1 MKKTLSILLSFIM
14 LLSVGSVAGVSA
26 FAEPQG
32 IGYDENPTVFYEY
45 DKTTKT
51 LTISGEGEYMTDQG
65 DEEYSGDGGVKFDAC
80 SDFYK
85 YRKTAKNVVF
95 EEGIVNVGGGSFSKF
110 EKLKTVQLP
119 ETITRIEAYA
129 FESCTQLEEIILP
142 DSLTRIGFEAFAG
155 CRKLKSL
162 NIPKNVKEIANGFI
176 FDTPELA
183 QLTVS
188 EENEHFKA
196 VDNVLYNKE
205 MTKLYAVAPKQETV
219 TIPETVTEIADLA
232 FALSNVKNIVIP
244 KSVKILGGGAFFK
257 SKLETITFEDGCQIE
272 EIKTIDRQYGDEAEE
287 YYGTFEDCVNL
298 KKLVLP
304 ESVKSFGRRTLG
316 GCKSLEYLYIGKN
329 LESFGTDNFY
339 ACKNL
344 KKIEVN
350 KENKDFYT
358 YQNGF
363 YGKRYDRK
371 VFIRFFGSR
380 KNAKLRQDV
389 QSIDSFAFKDTKV
402 EKVTI
407 PKTVVSVGSAVF
419 YNAKNLRS
427 VRFAK
432 EIKLKYIGWDYVSFD
447 YRTCRYEKPELDK
460 QAMFYNCNKL
470 KSIQFPDSLKA
481 TEGRIF
487 ENCKNLKT
495 IKFGKKFNYN
505 SGNIYYYDY
514 FTYFAKN
521 CPKIKKITFSKKNP
535 RYTTKNGIVYSKD
548 KVTMLYYP
556 KGAKAKT
563 FVVPKGVKHIE
574 GGVFK
579 NCKHLKRVK
588 FVYDYEN
595 KKDCWFSSD
604 TFGKNITILIKKNS
618 WAHREV
624 KRMKENFSVKIKYKF
639 Y

>member
-45 DKTTKT
+45 DESTKT
-51 LTISGEGEYMTDQG
+51 LTISGEGEYMTNQG
-65 DEEYSGDGGVKFDAC
+65 DEERTGDGGVKFYAFF
-80 SDFYK
+80 DFNK
-85 YRKTAKNVVF
+85 YGKTAEKVVF

-129 FESCTQLEEIILP
+129 FESCTQLEEIVLP

-162 NIPKNVKEIANGFI
+162 NIPKNVKEIADGFV
-176 FDTPELA
+176 FDTPELS

-205 MTKLYAVAPKQETV
+205 MTKLYAVASKQETV

-257 SKLETITFEDGCQIE
+257 SKLESITFEDGSEIE

-287 YYGTFEDCVNL
+287 FYGTFEDCVNL

-304 ESVKSFGRRTLG
+304 ESVKSVGRRTLG

-329 LESFGTDNFY
+329 LEDFGKNSFY

-344 KKIEVN
+344 NKIEVD

-358 YQNGF
+358 YKNGF

-371 VFIRFFGSR
+371 VLIRFFGSR
-380 KNAKLRQDV
+380 KNAKIKQGT
-389 QSIDSFAFKDTKV
+389 QSVESFAFKDTIV

-407 PKTVVSVGSAVF
+407 PNTVVSMGSAVF
-419 YNAKNLRS
+419 YNAKNLKS

-432 EIKLKYIGWDYVSFD
+432 GSKLKIMGWDYLSFN
-447 YRTCRYEKPELDK
+447 YRNCRYEKPELDK

-470 KSIQFPDSLKA
+470 KSITFPDSLKS
-481 TEGRIF
+481 TEGRVF

-495 IKFGKKFNYN
+495 IKFGKKFNHN
-505 SGNIYYYDY
+505 GGNIYYDDY

-521 CPKIKKITFSKKNP
+521 CPKIKKITFSKENP
-535 RYTTKNGIVYSKD
+535 RYTTKNGIVYSKN

-579 NCKHLKRVK
+579 NCKHLRKVK
-588 FVYDYEN
+588 FVYNYKN
-595 KKDCWFSSD
+595 QKDFWVSST
-604 TFGKNITILIKKNS
+604 TFGKKITVLVKKNS
-618 WAHREV
+618 TAHKEMI
-624 KRMKENFSVKIKYKF
+624 RMKENFSVKINYKF